1 MSGRYLIKGGTV
13 LTLGAKTSNHDEADV
28 LIDDGRIT
36 EIGRGLRTRGSI
48 VVDAAE
54 TIVMPGFVDT
64 HRHLARSLFKNVG
77 TSGTDGSA
85 PRIPVG
91 TYDPDDVYTGT
102 LIGLLG
108 AIEAGITT
116 VVDWSEA
123 TTADQYSAAIQAHVD
138 SGVRTV
144 LVDTRSPESDD
155 SASGAPARAWGSDA
169 ADDLDP
175 ADFSAARDAGLRIH
189 LHAGRRSSSV
199 GSIDRWLG
207 KDVTVI
213 HGAGLGAGWMDAASA
228 AGASVCLTPA
238 SEMADGSGSPAVQ
251 ALMDAG
257 IHPGL
262 GVGDERLA
270 PGDMFAQMRALI
282 SVQHA
287 TYFDLKLS
295 GKGGLPNLL
304 GTRQVI
310 RSGTTDG
317 AEAVGLGSVTG
328 SLEVGKEADIVV
340 LRADRPNIFP
350 INDPIGAVV
359 WGMDTSNVDWVFS
372 RGVPLM
378 ENGTLTADVAPA
390 RLRAE
395 SSRDRLTAAPSGSG
409 GGRP

>member
-13 LTLGAKTSNHDEADV
+13 LTLGSKTSNHDEADV
-28 LIDDGRIT
+28 LIDQGRMV
-36 EIGRGLRTRGSI
+36 EIGRGLRSRGSI
-48 VVDAAE
+48 VVDATEA
-54 TIVMPGFVDT
+54 IVMPGFVDG
-64 HRHLARSLFKNVG
+64 HRHLARSLFKNLEV
-77 TSGTDGSA
+77 SGIEGSA
-85 PRIPVG
+85 PGVSA
-91 TYDPDDVYTGT
+91 YHSDDVYTGT

-123 TTADQYSAAIQAHVD
+123 TTADQYAAAVQAHLD
-138 SGVRTV
+138 SGMRTV
-144 LVDTRSPESDD
+144 IVDTRSPNSEG
-155 SASGAPARAWGSDA
+155 SGNSPLPRAWGSA
-169 ADDLDP
+169 TVADLDP
-175 ADFSAARDAGLRIH
+175 AELSTARDAGLRIH
-189 LHAGRRSSSV
+189 LHAGRDAPPV
-199 GSIDRWLG
+199 MTLDRLLG
-207 KDVTVI
+207 NDVTVV
-213 HGAGLGAGWMDAASA
+213 HGAGLGAGWMNAVSA

-238 SEMADGSGSPAVQ
+238 SEMAGGSGSPPVQ
-251 ALMDAG
+251 ELMDAG
-257 IHPGL
+257 IRPGL

-287 TYFDLKLS
+287 MYFDLKLS

-310 RSGTTDG
+310 RSGTADG
-317 AEAVGLGSVTG
+317 AQAVGLGSVTG

-378 ENGTLTADVAPA
+378 EHGVLIADAAAA
-390 RLRAE
+390 RQRAE
-395 SSRDRLTAAPSGSG
+395 SSRARLVSASGSVG
-409 GGRP
+409 GARP